1 MNVKKTLFAGGSI
14 LLVFTL
20 TLLLL
25 EPSIITVDPD
35 PRFDTEITSQTD
47 GTTEFKYVPV
57 GEDSHNVFV
66 TYTARIDGEVTETV
80 TEQNFS
86 SVSATNP
93 ITVRLNAEPDQSVSV
108 DMTIQDSKG
117 KVLHKSNNM
126 IDSVTQ

>member
-1 MNVKKTLFAGGSI
+1 MNINKTLFTGGSI
-14 LLVFTL
+14 LLVFAL

-25 EPSIITVDPD
+25 EPSIITVDQD
-35 PRFDTEITSQTD
+35 PRFDTEITSQAD
-47 GTTEFKYVPV
+47 GTAEFKYVPV
-57 GEDSHNVFV
+57 GEDSHNVVV

-86 SVSATNP
+86 SVSKTNP

-108 DMTIQDSKG
+108 DMTIQDSEG

-126 IDSVTQ
+126 IDSVNQ